1 MGMAAGLLL
10 SLVFWPSSPQPPKA
24 PQGPVSKKLPPEP
37 FLVKEP
43 PLSPTPQPQA
53 TQSPQSEPSLEA
65 PAEEVSLPWANLQ
78 ELVSEEP
85 PPPAEPLVQGQ
96 EQAKESIPRQER
108 VAPGPAARGTRAGKS
123 QGVKNSFSFTLHVES
138 FKSAEAAARRVE
150 VLKEQGLDAFSQ
162 PAQVPGK
169 GLFHRVFVGKFQDRA
184 SAKKFLEKL
193 KAEEKLQQG
202 RVLARSE
209 MER

>member
-24 PQGPVSKKLPPEP
+24 PQGPVSRKLPPEP

-43 PLSPTPQPQA
+43 ALSPEPQPQA
-53 TQSPQSEPSLEA
+53 THSPQSEPSLEV
-65 PAEEVSLPWANLQ
+65 PAKEVSLPWANLQ
-78 ELVSEEP
+78 EPVSEK

-108 VAPGPAARGTRAGKS
+108 VAPSSAARGTRAGKPT
-123 QGVKNSFSFTLHVES
+123 GVKNSFSFTLHVES

-184 SAKKFLEKL
+184 SARKFLEKL